1 MALLQGDATVG
12 KKGTGMD
19 HIKVVPGEVYGDC
32 SEII

>member
-19 HIKVVPGEVYGDC
+19 RRNYFKMVPGKVYGVVR
-32 SEII
+32 